1 MNVVSGFLTKKV
13 TLEANEGSS
22 VSFFT
27 GVVALERPHFT
38 MQYGSAPGVREVIN
52 MCNTVE
58 S

>member
-38 MQYGSAPGVREVIN
+38 MQYGSAPGVIN